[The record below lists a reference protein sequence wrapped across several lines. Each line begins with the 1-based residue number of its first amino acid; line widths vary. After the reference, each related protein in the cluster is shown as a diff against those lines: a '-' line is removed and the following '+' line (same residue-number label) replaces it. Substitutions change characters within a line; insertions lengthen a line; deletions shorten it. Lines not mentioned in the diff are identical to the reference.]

1 MAADLDE
8 ILMLGDDHQE
18 YGHVAIRRAG
28 ALVGA
33 MSVGATPDTPS
44 AQFKGD
50 ARNEDA
56 LSGRDDGVRARLV
69 VADAHF
75 GDQASAL
82 LVESIHRVPLDVAAA
97 EVGPISPTTDGS
109 ETTLTSVWLDRRR
122 GLLDVQWVGDSLALL
137 LRAGEQTVL
146 VEPDDFFVDTES
158 FSHTMMRR
166 RRFAVKSGTAV
177 VVFSDGVNECHY
189 RCPETSLTVGH
200 IGEIFDDSDS
210 LGSFVDELAT
220 QALDG
225 VDGHPGGQ
233 DNIAII
239 AIEI

>member
-82 LVESIHRVPLDVAAA
+82 LVESIHRV
-97 EVGPISPTTDGS
+97 
-109 ETTLTSVWLDRRR
+109 DRRR